1 MSEMAKTARKAL
13 KAKASRLAA
22 DPHKKV
28 DSSTWTPPEALNTEA
43 KTGMQPLTK
52 RAYKR
57 GGKVLKAH
65 GEAAHQHAGRKP
77 RKSGG
82 KAMPWVDV
90 LMNRNEKKAN
100 TYRED
105 GDKHVGG
112 YKKGGRT
119 KHATRGSVPTPPDM
133 PEDIRAMRNR
143 SYAMTGDDITTSTGA
158 RKEDRCSGGR
168 TQKKIGGPMMGR
180 KAKVAAMLGARN
192 AAAARGMPQGGM
204 MRTAGAAPI
213 APPTLRPMKKGG
225 RAHKMDGGPMMPA
238 SANVAP
244 DNRNNIVP
252 QNVMAFNPARSSI
265 IGLKKG
271 GKAEHPDVAEDK
283 ALIRKMVKP
292 EARTGKKHGGETK
305 WIQGAIKHPGSLH
318 KALHVPAGEKIPA
331 KKLEKAEHSSNPKL
345 AKKARLAET
354 LKHLHKEKGGGVFS
368 GENYPHKVP
377 GVVPGGRMARST
389 GGENPPT
396 FNPDPHLSTIMD
408 SLTENSWGKD
418 SMSARNALLKN
429 GWTDDK
435 IKDYVHQQEKK
446 DRLNRKHGGKT
457 GKTHIAINIAPPQAG
472 GMMPPQGGAMP
483 PRPPMPAPAPAPM
496 PAAPPPA
503 APMGGAPAGGA
514 PAGLPPQLAGLLGR
528 KRGGRTMHVIDHAA
542 GGGLGRLEKIKAY
555 GHKA

>member
-1 MSEMAKTARKAL
+1 MSEMAKTARKAM
-13 KAKASRLAA
+13 KAKASRMMSA
-22 DPHKKV
+22 DPHQKV
-28 DSSTWTPPEALNTEA
+28 DSSTWTPPEALNTDK

-57 GGKVLKAH
+57 GGKVLKAEGH
-65 GEAAHQHAGRKP
+65 ESHKHAGRKP

-105 GDKHVGG
+105 GEAHVGG

-119 KHATRGSVPTPPDM
+119 KHATSGAVPTPPDM
-133 PEDIRAMRNR
+133 PDDIRAMRNR
-143 SYAMTGDDITTSTGA
+143 SHALPGDDVTTSTGA

-168 TQKKIGGPMMGR
+168 TGKNVGGPMMGK
-180 KAKVAAMLGARN
+180 KAKVAAMLGARS

-204 MRTAGAAPI
+204 MRTAGAPI

-238 SANVAP
+238 SATVAP

-252 QNVMAFNPARSSI
+252 QNVMSFNPARSSV

-292 EARTGKKHGGETK
+292 EARTGKK
-305 WIQGAIKHPGSLH
+305 
-318 KALHVPAGEKIPA
+318 
-331 KKLEKAEHSSNPKL
+331 
-345 AKKARLAET
+345 
-354 LKHLHKEKGGGVFS
+354 KGGNVFS

-377 GVVPGGRMARST
+377 GVVPSSRMA
-389 GGENPPT
+389 
-396 FNPDPHLSTIMD
+396 
-408 SLTENSWGKD
+408 
-418 SMSARNALLKN
+418 
-429 GWTDDK
+429 
-435 IKDYVHQQEKK
+435 
-446 DRLNRKHGGKT
+446 RKHGGKT
-457 GKTHIAINIAPPQAG
+457 GKTHIVINMGHPDMGGAPVAPPT
-472 GMMPPQGGAMP
+472 GAMP
-483 PRPPMPAPAPAPM
+483 PRPPMPAPAPQPAAPA
-496 PAAPPPA
+496 PAAPPMGN
-503 APMGGAPAGGA
+503 APMGGA
-514 PAGLPPQLAGLLGR
+514 PAGLPPQLAALMGR
-528 KRGGRTMHVIDHAA
+528 KSGGRTMHVIEHAA
-542 GGGLGRLEKIKAY
+542 GGGLGRKEKIKAY